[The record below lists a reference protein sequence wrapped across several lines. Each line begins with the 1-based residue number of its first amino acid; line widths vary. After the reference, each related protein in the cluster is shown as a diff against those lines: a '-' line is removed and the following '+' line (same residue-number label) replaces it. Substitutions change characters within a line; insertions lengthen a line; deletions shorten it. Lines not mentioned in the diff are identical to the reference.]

1 MAGGADSR
9 QGYTEATAGFLTAG
23 SVVIQVVGAPIFGY
37 LVDRWCHRF
46 HYVAL
51 APLLWITSCALL
63 GFTRVHPMVALVFAS
78 LAGVINSA
86 PLQMALHL
94 LVADH
99 RLIGTAFGVWR
110 AFNNSG
116 SVVMV
121 SSWRMRLASS
131 CRADGRT

>member
-1 MAGGADSR
+1 
-9 QGYTEATAGFLTAG
+9 
-23 SVVIQVVGAPIFGY
+23 
-37 LVDRWCHRF
+37 
-46 HYVAL
+46 
-51 APLLWITSCALL
+51 
-63 GFTRVHPMVALVFAS
+63 MVALVFAS

-121 SSWRMRLASS
+121 SNSFMISRTEGMLMRY
-131 CRADGRT
+131 RK